1 MFVVV
6 CSCACN
12 EKALPRHHRLI
23 RQQVNSTS
31 GKHVFNESRA
41 VVADSESTCLA
52 NSTFGQTAMH
62 IRIQIYIY
70 KEEKCKVERSCMK
83 GHERSQRVSF
93 LTGQSLVRLVSFV
106 LFFICAIRVI
116 VFHCPLSLL
125 PTIPHSLDDS
135 PAEHRKQQTDLREIV
150 VQICHPKVGKYNMYV
165 YIYM

>member
-1 MFVVV
+1 M
-6 CSCACN
+6 
-12 EKALPRHHRLI
+12 
-23 RQQVNSTS
+23 
-31 GKHVFNESRA
+31 
-41 VVADSESTCLA
+41 
-52 NSTFGQTAMH
+52 
-62 IRIQIYIY
+62 Y
-70 KEEKCKVERSCMK
+70 KVERSCMK

-116 VFHCPLSLL
+116 VFHCPPSLL